1 LVSTPIMNW
10 KVVKSIPLMQVQE
23 RVEILT
29 EKYGSLSLMHEEF
42 AKGRVPPGVFDE
54 YIEWTSMD
62 HALRAYQEGED
73 FEYLA
78 DEEMPLGSKQYEKL
92 TPRRLELLDHLGKG
106 LYRSINA
113 LAEVVGRDVKNVYN
127 DLKTLEELGF
137 ISLTREGRRLVPEL
151 LVHEINI
158 QFG

>member
-1 LVSTPIMNW
+1 MNW
-10 KVVKSIPLMQVQE
+10 KVVKSIPLMQVQV
-23 RVEILT
+23 RVEALT
-29 EKYGSLSLMHEEF
+29 ERYGSLSLMHEEF
-42 AKGRVPPGVFDE
+42 AKGRMPPGVFDE

-78 DEEMPLGSKQYEKL
+78 DEEMPLGSRQYEKL

-106 LYRSINA
+106 LYRSING
-113 LAEVVGRDVKNVYN
+113 LAEVVGRDVKNVYS
-127 DLKTLEELGF
+127 DLKILEELGF

-151 LVHEINI
+151 IVYEINI
-158 QFG
+158 QLG

>member
-1 LVSTPIMNW
+1 MNW

>member
-1 LVSTPIMNW
+1 MNW
-10 KVVKSIPLMQVQE
+10 NVVKSIPLMQVQK

-29 EKYGSLSLMHEEF
+29 EKFGSLSLMHEEF

-78 DEEMPLGSKQYEKL
+78 EEELLLDSKQYEKL
-92 TPRRLELLDHLGKG
+92 TPRRLELLDFLGKG
-106 LYRSINA
+106 LYRSINE
-113 LAEVVGRDVKNVYN
+113 LADVVGRDVKNVYT
-127 DLKTLEELGF
+127 DLKILEELGF
-137 ISLTREGRRLVPEL
+137 IALTPDGRRMVPEL
-151 LVHEINI
+151 IVYEINI
-158 QFG
+158 QLG

>member
-1 LVSTPIMNW
+1 MNW
-10 KVVKSIPLMQVQE
+10 KVVKSIPLMQVQA
-23 RVEILT
+23 RVEALT
-29 EKYGSLSLMHEEF
+29 ERYGSLSLMHEEF
-42 AKGRVPPGVFDE
+42 AKGRMPPGVFDE

-78 DEEMPLGSKQYEKL
+78 DEEMPLDSKQYEKL

-106 LYRSINA
+106 LYRSINE
-113 LAEVVGRDVKNVYN
+113 LAFIVGRDVKNVHS

-137 ISLTREGRRLVPEL
+137 ISLTREGRRLIPEL
-151 LVHEINI
+151 IVYEINI
-158 QFG
+158 QLG

>member
-1 LVSTPIMNW
+1 MNW

-42 AKGRVPPGVFDE
+42 AKGRGPPGVFDE